1 MSRKASANI
10 TRSEGKIAR
19 ETREQMLGQRGCV
32 VWFTGLSGAGKSTVS
47 RALEER
53 LIADGRL
60 CYVLDGDNLRHGL
73 NSDLG
78 FEAKDR
84 HENIRRIAELSA
96 LFVDAGLIVITA
108 FISPYRADREL
119 ARRLAGRGRF
129 VEVHLDVPLDV
140 CESRDPK
147 GLYRKAR
154 AGAIKD
160 FTGIDHPYEKPENP
174 EVTIKADMSVVQ
186 NVQTI
191 VDRLRFDELLAQRA
205 QARSVSRAYKEKQ

>member
-1 MSRKASANI
+1 MTKPTNI
-10 TRSEGKIAR
+10 TRTEGKVAR

-32 VWFTGLSGAGKSTVS
+32 VWLTGLSGSGKSTVS

-53 LIADGRL
+53 LIADDRL

-84 HENIRRIAELSA
+84 HENIRRVAELSA

-108 FISPYRADREL
+108 FISPYRADRDI

-129 VEVHLDVPLDV
+129 VEVYLDVPLNV

-174 EVTIKADMSVVQ
+174 EVTLKPDMSLAA
-186 NVQTI
+186 NVEAI
-191 VDRLRFDELLAQRA
+191 VSRLRFDEVLARRKQK
-205 QARSVSRAYKEKQ
+205 SAY